1 MLSSLKLPLYLEP
14 VKAGFPSPA
23 SDYSENA
30 LDFNEL
36 LVRNKPASFCL
47 RVSGDSMRN
56 AGIFPG
62 DILLADRSLKP
73 VHRDIVVAAVEGEF
87 TLKRL
92 LFSAGGGI
100 VLHPEN
106 PLYPDLELHSGEEL
120 EIFGVVRA
128 VIRQL
133 KP

>member
-1 MLSSLKLPLYLEP
+1 MLSAISLPLFLES

-23 SDYSENA
+23 SDYAESA

-36 LVRNKPASFCL
+36 LVRNRPASFCL
-47 RVSGDSMRN
+47 RVSGDSMRD
-56 AGIFPG
+56 AGILPG

-73 VHRDIVVAAVEGEF
+73 AHRDIVVAAVGGEF

-92 LFSAGGGI
+92 LFTGQDRVI
-100 VLHPEN
+100 LHPEN
-106 PLYPDLELHSGEEL
+106 PLYPDIEVHSEEEL

-128 VIRQL
+128 VVRQL
-133 KP
+133 KQ